1 MRLPTAALA
10 AFLLVPALL
19 PARARADNQIGYHLL
34 PPDQA
39 ASLPHNGG
47 ALGMDIRRGQVI
59 TDAGM
64 TFELLRVASVRPRS
78 AGAQAGFKPGDQII
92 AVDGTVFPS
101 LQAFASYVGSL
112 PPGHQITVDYLPV
125 NGGPQQAQRI
135 GVTVGN
141 GAMAAQ
147 AAAHSGGLST
157 GEKLA
162 IGAGAV
168 ALFGCYEM
176 GCFSHTQT
184 PARPP
189 TVQQPVTQQPVTQ
202 Q

>member
-1 MRLPTAALA
+1 MRFVTAALA
-10 AFLLVPALL
+10 ASLLL
-19 PARARADNQIGYHLL
+19 PAAAWADNQIGYHLL
-34 PPDQA
+34 QPDQA

-64 TFELLRVASVRPRS
+64 TFELLRVASVHPRS

-101 LQAFASYVGSL
+101 LQAFAHYIGSM
-112 PPGHQITVDYLPV
+112 PPGHQISVDYLPV
-125 NGGPQQAQRI
+125 NGGPQQAQRV
-135 GVTVGN
+135 GVTIGN
-141 GAMAAQ
+141 GAAA
-147 AAAHSGGLST
+147 ASAAHSGGLST
-157 GEKLA
+157 GQKLA

-184 PARPP
+184 PANPG
-189 TVQQPVTQQPVTQ
+189 TTTQGAQQP
-202 Q
+202 

>member
-1 MRLPTAALA
+1 MRLAAAALA
-10 AFLLVPALL
+10 ACLLL
-19 PARARADNQIGYHLL
+19 PSLARADNQIGYHLL

-47 ALGMDIRRGQVI
+47 AFGMDVRRGEVI

-64 TFELLRVASVRPRS
+64 TFELLRVAGVRPRS

-101 LQAFASYVGSL
+101 LQAFAAYVGSL
-112 PPGHQITVDYLPV
+112 PPGHQVTVDYLPA

-135 GVTVGN
+135 GATIGSGT
-141 GAMAAQ
+141 GAAP
-147 AAAHSGGLST
+147 AAHAGGLST

-176 GCFSHTQT
+176 GCFSHK
-184 PARPP
+184 
-189 TVQQPVTQQPVTQ
+189 
-202 Q
+202 

>member
-1 MRLPTAALA
+1 MRLVAAALA
-10 AFLLVPALL
+10 AGLLLTTA
-19 PARARADNQIGYHLL
+19 AQADNQMGYRLL
-34 PPDQA
+34 PENQA
-39 ASLPHNGG
+39 QSLPHKGG

-59 TDAGM
+59 NDANM
-64 TFELLRVASVRPRS
+64 TFELLQVSGVKPGS

-101 LQAFASYVGSL
+101 LRAFAGYVGSL
-112 PPGHQITVDYLPV
+112 PPGQQVTVDYLPQG
-125 NGGPQQAQRI
+125 GGPQQAQRV

-141 GAMAAQ
+141 GAQAAP
-147 AAAHSGGLST
+147 AAAHSTGLST

-176 GCFSHTQT
+176 GCFSHHKA
-184 PARPP
+184 PAAN
-189 TVQQPVTQQPVTQ
+189 
-202 Q
+202 

>member
-1 MRLPTAALA
+1 MRLTAVALA
-10 AFLLVPALL
+10 AALLVPALL
-19 PARARADNQIGYHLL
+19 PLAARADNQIGYHLL

-64 TFELLRVASVRPRS
+64 TFELLRIASVRPRS

-101 LQAFASYVGSL
+101 LQAFAAYIRSM

-125 NGGPQQAQRI
+125 NGGPQQAQRV
-135 GVTVGN
+135 GVTIGN
-141 GAMAAQ
+141 GAAAAQ
-147 AAAHSGGLST
+147 AAHTGGLST

-184 PARPP
+184 PANPAVAP
-189 TVQQPVTQQPVTQ
+189 QQGVSQ
-202 Q
+202 

>member
-1 MRLPTAALA
+1 MRLTTLALAAALA
-10 AFLLVPALL
+10 VPALL
-19 PARARADNQIGYHLL
+19 PAAAWADNQIGYHLL
-34 PPDQA
+34 PADQA

-47 ALGMDIRRGQVI
+47 ALGMDIRRGEVI

-64 TFELLRVASVRPRS
+64 TFELLRIASVCPRS

-101 LQAFASYVGSL
+101 LQAFAGYIGSL

-125 NGGPQQAQRI
+125 NGGPQQAQRVGATI
-135 GVTVGN
+135 GNRAT
-141 GAMAAQ
+141 AAT
-147 AAAHSGGLST
+147 AARSGGLST

-184 PARPP
+184 PVNPGVTTP
-189 TVQQPVTQQPVTQ
+189 QQGVSQ
-202 Q
+202 